1 MAMAYR
7 TGPILRHQVDKA
19 FRLIEIVDYPI
30 NLAQWRSI
38 CERDFNRRYVASSQ
52 GSIVTVENSIGYV
65 QGICIAY
72 PGTDPNYGHILDVP
86 VFIVA
91 TVSDTAGVSNAL
103 LGHLKTVARADHCSY
118 MIVANI
124 DPNVWPAKG
133 SDPRRGIV
141 IPIAV

>member
-19 FRLIEIVDYPI
+19 YRLIEIVEYPI
-30 NLAQWRSI
+30 DLAQWRSI
-38 CERDFNRRYVASSQ
+38 CEHDFNRRYIAPTH

-65 QGICIAY
+65 QGISIAH
-72 PGTDPNYGHILDVP
+72 PGSDPNYGHILDVP

-91 TVSDTAGVSNAL
+91 TAADTAGVSNAL
-103 LGHLKTVARADHCSY
+103 LGHLKAMARADHCSY

-124 DPNVWPAKG
+124 DPNIWPDKG
-133 SDPRRGIV
+133 SDPRKGIV
-141 IPIAV
+141 IPITV